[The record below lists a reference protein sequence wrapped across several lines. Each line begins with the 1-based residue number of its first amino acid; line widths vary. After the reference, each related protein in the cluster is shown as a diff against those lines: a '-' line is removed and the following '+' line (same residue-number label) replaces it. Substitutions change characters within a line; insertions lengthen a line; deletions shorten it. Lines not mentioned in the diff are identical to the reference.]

1 MVDLLLSP
9 LKLLSIVQSPPFLGS
24 PGIFSVSKVT
34 PRYLSFDRGFRSRL
48 HVTRVHQGNIFKW
61 MKMWEDRGYRLLWKK
76 TESARNRNG
85 RKTACWQIV
94 WLLSRYQNCRK
105 NSFPKTRLL
114 PIFPPDFISWHLA
127 RFGCFA
133 LKSGFV
139 RKLGTFIFL
148 RAGKFW

>member
-1 MVDLLLSP
+1 MSREYI
-9 LKLLSIVQSPPFLGS
+9 K
-24 PGIFSVSKVT
+24 GISLNEEKCGT
-34 PRYLSFDRGFRSRL
+34 IEG
-48 HVTRVHQGNIFKW
+48 
-61 MKMWEDRGYRLLWKK
+61 RLLWKK
-76 TESARNRNG
+76 IESSRNRNG

-114 PIFPPDFISWHLA
+114 PIFSPNFISWHLA
-127 RFGCFA
+127 RFDYFA

-148 RAGKFW
+148 RAGKFWQGNSTFSIYICPIQFAFEISVHF

>member
-1 MVDLLLSP
+1 MFELLLSP
-9 LKLLSIVQSPPFLGS
+9 LKLLSIVQSPPFLG
-24 PGIFSVSKVT
+24 PLLFSVFQKSRPGTWVWIEV
-34 PRYLSFDRGFRSRL
+34 FEVGFMSREYIKGISL
-48 HVTRVHQGNIFKW
+48 NEWKCGKI
-61 MKMWEDRGYRLLWKK
+61 EGRLLWKK
-76 TESARNRNG
+76 TESARNRKG